1 MDEYKRFLKMTHEVF
16 DELLSYIEI
25 DIMKQTT
32 FLREPIPAKMKLA
45 ATLYYLSTVM
55 SYSHLQC
62 IFRIHRTTIGQFI
75 PEDCDAIYLRL
86 KDKYLKVRHIKLK

>member
-32 FLREPIPAKMKLA
+32 VLREPIPAKMKLA
-45 ATLYYLSTVM
+45 ATLYYLSTRGGSRAAATSKIERFV
-55 SYSHLQC
+55 
-62 IFRIHRTTIGQFI
+62 IIVNDF
-75 PEDCDAIYLRL
+75 
-86 KDKYLKVRHIKLK
+86 